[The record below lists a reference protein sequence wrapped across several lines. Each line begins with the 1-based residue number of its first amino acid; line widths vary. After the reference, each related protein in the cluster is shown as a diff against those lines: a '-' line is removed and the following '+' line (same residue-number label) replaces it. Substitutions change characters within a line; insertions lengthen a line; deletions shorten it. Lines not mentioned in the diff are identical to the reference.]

1 MSSPAATF
9 PRRSE
14 VYWLDFAPATGQ
26 EMTGLHPCV
35 IIQNDIGNQHSA
47 LTIVVAVT
55 SNLRV
60 AALPVGVLLKAGEG
74 GLKRDCV
81 VHCGHVYTVDKQRL
95 AQRVGQ
101 LTPARMSEIDRA
113 LARSLGFA
121 TP

>member
-1 MSSPAATF
+1 MTAA
-9 PRRSE
+9 PGPCPQRGD

-35 IIQNDIGNQHSA
+35 VVQNDAGNQHSA

-60 AALPVGVLLKAGEG
+60 ANLPVGVLVNAGEG
-74 GLKRDCV
+74 GLKRESV
-81 VHCGHVYTVDKQRL
+81 IHCGHIYTVDKSRL
-95 AQRVGQ
+95 AQLAGR
-101 LTPARMSEIDRA
+101 LSAARMMEVDRA
-113 LARSLGFA
+113 LAKSLGLR